1 MNLIIYNKF
10 IQTYDE
16 KFYRKDKIEND
27 ELFLGSRMEQE
38 LNFSSFN
45 KIKRVTNEELAAM
58 WTRYFENKDDR
69 NLRDQLILQYIYL
82 TRYVVGRVKVALPP
96 TFTYED
102 ISSYG
107 IEGLIDAVEKFTPKM
122 GARFETYALV
132 RIRGNII
139 DKVRSQDFLPRS
151 VRRKIRDVKEAQ
163 DILKSQY
170 GRAATNSEIAQY
182 LGIEKEK
189 VEQLLADDTTIT
201 SIYDKKGAADGDIE
215 IIDTIEDSQT
225 LAPHEEVEEKDIKKG
240 LEIALKRLP
249 ERERTIMV
257 LYYHENMTL
266 KEIGDAI
273 NVSESRV
280 SQLHAQ
286 AIMKL
291 KNLLS
296 ENRTERLKKSII

>member
-1 MNLIIYNKF
+1 MCYVIGQNGMDQDL
-10 IQTYDE
+10 D
-16 KFYRKDKIEND
+16 
-27 ELFLGSRMEQE
+27 
-38 LNFSSFN
+38 FSSYN
-45 KIKRVTNEELAAM
+45 KIKRATNEELAEL
-58 WTRYFENKDDR
+58 WQLYFDDHDNKM
-69 NLRDQLILQYIYL
+69 LRDKLILQYIYL

-96 TFTYED
+96 TFSYED
-102 ISSYG
+102 VSSYG
-107 IEGLIDAVEKFTPKM
+107 IEGLIDAVEKYTPKM
-122 GARFETYALV
+122 GARFETYALI

-151 VRRKIRDVKEAQ
+151 IRRKIKDVKEAQ
-163 DILKSQY
+163 EELKRQY
-170 GRAATNSEIAQY
+170 GRAANNTEIADY

-201 SIYDKKGAADGDIE
+201 SLYDKKGSTDGDIE
-215 IIDTIEDSQT
+215 IIDTIEDSSH
-225 LAPHEEVEEKDIKKG
+225 LNPHDELEEKDVKKE
-240 LEIALKRLP
+240 LEEALKRLP

-273 NVSESRV
+273 NISESRV

-296 ENRTERLKKSII
+296 ENRSARLKRSII

>member
-1 MNLIIYNKF
+1 
-10 IQTYDE
+10 
-16 KFYRKDKIEND
+16 
-27 ELFLGSRMEQE
+27 MEQE
-38 LNFSSFN
+38 LDFSSYN
-45 KIKRVTNEELAAM
+45 KIKRASNEELAKM
-58 WTRYFENKDDR
+58 WARYFDDHENKT
-69 NLRDQLILQYIYL
+69 LRDQLILQYIYL

-96 TFTYED
+96 TFSYED

-107 IEGLIDAVEKFTPKM
+107 IEGLIDAVEKYSPKM

-163 DILKSQY
+163 EELKKQF
-170 GRAATNSEIAQY
+170 GRAATNTEIANY
-182 LGIEKEK
+182 LGIEREK

-201 SIYDKKGAADGDIE
+201 SIYDKKGASDGDIE
-215 IIDTIEDSQT
+215 IIDTIEDSRT
-225 LAPHEEVEEKDIKKG
+225 LAPHEQLEEKDVKKE
-240 LEIALKRLP
+240 LEAALKRLP

-273 NVSESRV
+273 NISESRV

-296 ENRTERLKKSII
+296 ENRTERLKRSII

>member
-1 MNLIIYNKF
+1 
-10 IQTYDE
+10 
-16 KFYRKDKIEND
+16 
-27 ELFLGSRMEQE
+27 MEQDT
-38 LNFSSFN
+38 SSYN
-45 KIKRVTNEELAAM
+45 KIKRATNEELKEL
-58 WTRYFENKDDR
+58 WTRYFNDHNNKE
-69 NLRDQLILQYIYL
+69 LRDELILQYIYL

-96 TFTYED
+96 TFSFED

-107 IEGLIDAVEKFTPKM
+107 VEGLIDAIEKYSPKM

-139 DKVRSQDFLPRS
+139 DKIRSQDFLPRS
-151 VRRKIRDVKEAQ
+151 VRRKIKNVKEAQ
-163 DILKSQY
+163 EELKKKF
-170 GRAATNSEIAQY
+170 GRSATNTEVADY

-189 VEQLLADDTTIT
+189 VEQLLSEDTTIT
-201 SIYDKKGAADGDIE
+201 SIYDKKGSSDGDIE
-215 IIDTIEDSQT
+215 IIDTIQDSKS
-225 LAPHEEVEEKDIKKG
+225 LAPHEELEEKDVKKE
-240 LEIALKRLP
+240 LENALKRLP

-266 KEIGDAI
+266 KEIGEAI
-273 NVSESRV
+273 NVSESRI

-296 ENRTERLKKSII
+296 ENRSERLKKSII

>member
-1 MNLIIYNKF
+1 MEHNL
-10 IQTYDE
+10 D
-16 KFYRKDKIEND
+16 
-27 ELFLGSRMEQE
+27 
-38 LNFSSFN
+38 FSSYN
-45 KIKRVTNEELAAM
+45 KIKRATNEELAEM
-58 WTRYFENKDDR
+58 WARYFEDHGNKE
-69 NLRDQLILQYIYL
+69 LRDELILQYIYL

-96 TFTYED
+96 TFSYED

-107 IEGLIDAVEKFTPKM
+107 VEGLIDAVEKYTPKM

-163 DILKSQY
+163 EVLKKQF
-170 GRAATNSEIAQY
+170 GRSATDSEIANY

-189 VEQLLADDTTIT
+189 VEQILADDTTIT
-201 SIYDKKGAADGDIE
+201 SIYEKKGTAESDIE
-215 IIDTIEDSQT
+215 IIDTIEDSRN
-225 LAPHEEVEEKDIKKG
+225 LAPHEQLEEKDVKKE
-240 LEIALKRLP
+240 LEDALKRLP

-296 ENRTERLKKSII
+296 ENRSERLKKSIV

>member
-1 MNLIIYNKF
+1 MSCYWAV
-10 IQTYDE
+10 
-16 KFYRKDKIEND
+16 
-27 ELFLGSRMEQE
+27 GMEQE
-38 LNFSSFN
+38 FNFSSYN
-45 KIKRVTNEELAAM
+45 KIVRATAEELETL
-58 WTRYFENKDDR
+58 WTSYFEDHDNKKI
-69 NLRDQLILQYIYL
+69 RDELILQYIYL

-96 TFTYED
+96 SFSYED

-107 IEGLIDAVEKFTPKM
+107 IEGLIDAVEKYSPRM

-163 DILKSQY
+163 EELKKQF
-170 GRAATNSEIAQY
+170 GRAATNSEIANY
-182 LGIEKEK
+182 LGIEREK

-201 SIYDKKGAADGDIE
+201 SIYDKKGASDGDIE
-215 IIDTIEDSQT
+215 IIDTIEDSHN
-225 LAPHEEVEEKDIKKG
+225 LAPHEQLEEKDVKKE
-240 LEIALKRLP
+240 LEGALRRLP

-266 KEIGDAI
+266 KEIGETI
-273 NVSESRV
+273 NISESRV

>member
-1 MNLIIYNKF
+1 MGI
-10 IQTYDE
+10 
-16 KFYRKDKIEND
+16 
-27 ELFLGSRMEQE
+27 GMEQE
-38 LNFSSFN
+38 LDFTSFN
-45 KIKRVTNEELAAM
+45 KIKRASNEELAEL
-58 WTRYFENKDDR
+58 WSKYFEDHDNKT
-69 NLRDQLILQYIYL
+69 LRDQLILQYIYL

-96 TFTYED
+96 TFSYED

-107 IEGLIDAVEKFTPKM
+107 IEGLIDAVEKYTPKM

-163 DILKSQY
+163 EELKRQF
-170 GRAATNSEIAQY
+170 GRAATNTEIANY

-201 SIYDKKGAADGDIE
+201 SIYDKKGTADGDIE
-215 IIDTIEDSQT
+215 VIDTIEDGKT
-225 LAPHEEVEEKDIKKG
+225 LTPHEKLEEKNVKKE
-240 LEIALKRLP
+240 LEEALKRLP

-257 LYYHENMTL
+257 LYYHENLTL

-296 ENRTERLKKSII
+296 ENRSVRLKQSII

>member
-1 MNLIIYNKF
+1 
-10 IQTYDE
+10 
-16 KFYRKDKIEND
+16 
-27 ELFLGSRMEQE
+27 MEQ
-38 LNFSSFN
+38 NFDFSSYN
-45 KIKRVTNEELAAM
+45 KIKRATNEELAEL
-58 WTRYFENKDDR
+58 WQHYFDDHENKM
-69 NLRDQLILQYIYL
+69 LRDQLILQYIYL
-82 TRYVVGRVKVALPP
+82 TKYVVGRVKVALPP
-96 TFTYED
+96 TFSYED

-107 IEGLIDAVEKFTPKM
+107 IEGLIDAVEKYSTKM
-122 GARFETYALV
+122 GARFETYALI

-151 VRRKIRDVKEAQ
+151 IRRKIRDVKEAQ
-163 DILKSQY
+163 EELKRQY
-170 GRAATNSEIAQY
+170 GRAANNAEIADY

-201 SIYDKKGAADGDIE
+201 SLYDKKGPSDGDIE
-215 IIDTIEDSQT
+215 IIDTIEDSSH
-225 LAPHEEVEEKDIKKG
+225 LNPHEELEEKDVKKE
-240 LEIALKRLP
+240 LEEALKRLP

-273 NVSESRV
+273 NISESRV

-296 ENRTERLKKSII
+296 ENRSARLKKSIV

>member
-1 MNLIIYNKF
+1 M
-10 IQTYDE
+10 TYQWA
-16 KFYRKDKIEND
+16 I
-27 ELFLGSRMEQE
+27 GMEYD
-38 LNFSSFN
+38 LDFSSYN
-45 KIKRVTNEELAAM
+45 KIKRITNDELADL
-58 WTRYFENKDDR
+58 WNEYFNDHENK
-69 NLRDQLILQYIYL
+69 NLRDALILQYIYL

-96 TFTYED
+96 TFSYED

-107 IEGLIDAVEKFTPKM
+107 VEGLIDAVEKYTPKM

-163 DILKSQY
+163 EELKKQY
-170 GRAATNSEIAQY
+170 GRAATNTEIANY
-182 LGIEKEK
+182 LGIEREK

-201 SIYDKKGAADGDIE
+201 SIYDKKGASDGDIE
-215 IIDTIEDSQT
+215 IIDTIEDAHS
-225 LAPHEEVEEKDIKKG
+225 LAPHEELEEKDVKKE
-240 LEIALKRLP
+240 LEEALRRLP

-273 NVSESRV
+273 NISESRV

-296 ENRTERLKKSII
+296 ENRSERLKKSII

>member
-1 MNLIIYNKF
+1 
-10 IQTYDE
+10 
-16 KFYRKDKIEND
+16 
-27 ELFLGSRMEQE
+27 MEQN
-38 LNFSSFN
+38 LDFSSYN
-45 KIKRVTNEELAAM
+45 KIKRATNEELADL
-58 WTRYFENKDDR
+58 WTRYFDDHENK
-69 NLRDQLILQYIYL
+69 NLRDELILQYIYL

-96 TFTYED
+96 TFSYED

-107 IEGLIDAVEKFTPKM
+107 VEGLIDAVEKYTPKM

-163 DILKSQY
+163 EALKKQY
-170 GRAATNSEIAQY
+170 GRAATDTEIANY

-189 VEQLLADDTTIT
+189 VEQILADDTTIT
-201 SIYDKKGAADGDIE
+201 SIYDKKGTAESDIE
-215 IIDTIEDSQT
+215 IIDTIEDSKN
-225 LAPHEEVEEKDIKKG
+225 LAPHEQLEEKDVKKE
-240 LEIALKRLP
+240 LEDALKRLP

-273 NVSESRV
+273 NISESRV

-296 ENRTERLKKSII
+296 ENRSERLKKSII

>member
-1 MNLIIYNKF
+1 
-10 IQTYDE
+10 
-16 KFYRKDKIEND
+16 
-27 ELFLGSRMEQE
+27 MEQN
-38 LNFSSFN
+38 LDFSSYN
-45 KIKRVTNEELAAM
+45 KIKRATNEELVNL
-58 WTRYFENKDDR
+58 WQRYFEDHENKS
-69 NLRDQLILQYIYL
+69 LRDELIMQYIYL

-96 TFTYED
+96 TFSYED

-107 IEGLIDAVEKFTPKM
+107 VEGLIDAVEKYSPKM

-163 DILKSQY
+163 DELKRQY
-170 GRAATNSEIAQY
+170 GRAATNTEIANY
-182 LGIEKEK
+182 LGIEKER
-189 VEQLLADDTTIT
+189 VEQLLADDTTVT
-201 SIYDKKGAADGDIE
+201 SIYDKKGTSDGDIE
-215 IIDTIEDSQT
+215 IIDTIESNT
-225 LAPHEEVEEKDIKKG
+225 LAPHEQLEEKDVQKE
-240 LEIALKRLP
+240 LEDALKRLP

-273 NVSESRV
+273 QCSESRV

-296 ENRTERLKKSII
+296 ENRSERLKKSIV

>member
-1 MNLIIYNKF
+1 MTCYWAN
-10 IQTYDE
+10 
-16 KFYRKDKIEND
+16 
-27 ELFLGSRMEQE
+27 GMEQE
-38 LNFSSFN
+38 LDFSSYN
-45 KIKRVTNEELAAM
+45 KIKRLSNEELVDL
-58 WTRYFENKDDR
+58 WRRYFENHDDK
-69 NLRDQLILQYIYL
+69 NLRDELIMQYIYL

-96 TFTYED
+96 TFSYED

-107 IEGLIDAVEKFTPKM
+107 VEGLIDAVEKYSSKM

-163 DILKSQY
+163 DELKRQF
-170 GRAATNSEIAQY
+170 GRAATNTEIANY

-189 VEQLLADDTTIT
+189 VEQILADDTTVT
-201 SIYDKKGAADGDIE
+201 SIYDKKGASDGDIE
-215 IIDTIEDSQT
+215 IIDTIESKT
-225 LAPHEEVEEKDIKKG
+225 LAPHEQLEEKDVQKE
-240 LEIALKRLP
+240 LEDALKRLP

-273 NVSESRV
+273 QCSESRV

-296 ENRTERLKKSII
+296 ENRSERLKKSIV

>member
-1 MNLIIYNKF
+1 
-10 IQTYDE
+10 
-16 KFYRKDKIEND
+16 
-27 ELFLGSRMEQE
+27 MEQE
-38 LNFSSFN
+38 LDFSSYN
-45 KIKRVTNEELAAM
+45 KIKRATNEELAEM
-58 WTRYFENKDDR
+58 WSKYYEDHENKA
-69 NLRDQLILQYIYL
+69 LRDALILQYIYL

-96 TFTYED
+96 TFSYED

-107 IEGLIDAVEKFTPKM
+107 IEGLIDAIEKYSPKM

-151 VRRKIRDVKEAQ
+151 VRKKIRDVKEAQ
-163 DILKSQY
+163 EELKKQF
-170 GRAATNSEIAQY
+170 GRAATNTEIANF

-189 VEQLLADDTTIT
+189 VEQLLSEDTTT
-201 SIYDKKGAADGDIE
+201 VSIYDKKGSNDSDIE
-215 IIDTIEDSQT
+215 LIDTIEDSHN
-225 LAPHEEVEEKDIKKG
+225 LAPHEHLEEKDAKKE
-240 LEIALKRLP
+240 LEEALKRLP

-273 NVSESRV
+273 NISESRV

-296 ENRTERLKKSII
+296 ENRSERLKRSII